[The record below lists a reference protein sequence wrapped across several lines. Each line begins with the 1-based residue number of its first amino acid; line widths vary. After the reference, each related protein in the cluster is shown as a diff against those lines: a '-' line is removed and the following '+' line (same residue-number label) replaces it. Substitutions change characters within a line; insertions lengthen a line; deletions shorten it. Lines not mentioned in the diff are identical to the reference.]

1 MATPGRSSAP
11 TSCLSN
17 PLPRSEDAIIIDA
30 VLGVGHDGAAE
41 AVIMIRYPNGAIRP
55 VTFTS
60 DALGQAL
67 EAHGISSLNELRN
80 QPWTILVPNA
90 HVDDNGKT

>member
-1 MATPGRSSAP
+1 MW
-11 TSCLSN
+11 N

-41 AVIMIRYPNGAIRP
+41 AVITIRYPNGAIRP

-67 EAHGISSLNELRN
+67 EAHGINSLAELRN

-90 HVDDNGKT
+90 HVDDNGRT